1 MEVRV
6 GLLALQGDF
15 AAHGEALRR
24 VGARASEVRRP
35 DELQE
40 IDGLIVPGGES
51 TTLLKLM
58 QDRPWFERL
67 RGFVADGGAV
77 FGTCAG
83 AILLAKDVQPAQPSL
98 GLLDVTIRRNAYG
111 SQVDSFETDLEIE
124 GRERPF
130 RAVFIRAPQFRSIGE
145 HVEVLA
151 RLNGEPVLVRQG
163 KILAGTFHPE
173 LTNDDRL
180 HREFVELAGRGGAIP
195 GRVSGGETEPRLVAR

>member
-24 VGARASEVRRP
+24 VGARTCEVRRP

-58 QDRPWFERL
+58 QDSPWFERL

-124 GRERPF
+124 GRERSF

-180 HREFVELAGRGGAIP
+180 HREFVELAGRGGATP
-195 GRVSGGETEPRLVAR
+195 GRVSGGETERRLVAR

>member
-124 GRERPF
+124 GGEQSF